1 MKEKSWIRYLLLFEG
16 IALIVVVA
24 LVVFQQV
31 KGTGTDNTQQGKPNT
46 AVSDQEN
53 NKPPTDEVK
62 EPTDSTT
69 KVEFS
74 AKVNDK
80 IKAMTLEEKVAQLFL
95 ITPEMLTGTDKVT
108 VAGPGTKAAL
118 DQYPV
123 GGLIYAQSNFMGKQQ
138 TAKMLSGAQTYS
150 TQRIGVPLFLAIAE
164 EGGATGSPVAVI
176 NTYKVQ
182 PFASEINSAE
192 KASEVAQEIG
202 KYLKEE
208 GFNMNFALNAVTKNA
223 NEKRAFKGEDV
234 AIAKLVNAQINT
246 YHENKI
252 IPVFQ
257 TFPTNVLG
265 IDKTTSCVIMENV
278 LNLKITGSEDELCSM
293 SAQAVGKLRTE
304 LGFTGIVISGP
315 LNDEQITK
323 KYDAKASAVAAI
335 MAGNDLLYLPTDFKT
350 AHQGVV
356 EAVKSGTISIEQINN
371 SVGRILTKKYEN
383 N

>member
-16 IALIVVVA
+16 IALILVVA
-24 LVVFQQV
+24 LVAFQQV
-31 KGTGTDNTQQGKPNT
+31 KGTEKDNIQQENPNID
-46 AVSDQEN
+46 VSDQEN
-53 NKPPTDEVK
+53 DKPPVNEVK
-62 EPTDSTT
+62 DPTDSAT

-80 IKAMTLEEKVAQLFL
+80 IKTMTLEEKIAQLFL
-95 ITPEMLTGTDKVT
+95 ITPEMLTGADVVT
-108 VAGPGTKAAL
+108 VAGPGTKTAF

-123 GGLIYAQSNFMGKQQ
+123 CGLIYTQSNFMGKQQ
-138 TAKMLSGAQTYS
+138 TAKMLSGTQTYS
-150 TQRIGVPLFLAIAE
+150 TQRSGLPIFLAIAE
-164 EGGATGSPVAVI
+164 EGGTTGSPVAI
-176 NTYKVQ
+176 TNTYKVQ
-182 PFASEINSAE
+182 PFASEITSIE
-192 KASEVAQEIG
+192 KATQVAGEIG

-223 NEKRAFKGEDV
+223 NEKRAFKGEDA
-234 AIAKLVNAQINT
+234 AIAKLAIAETNA
-246 YHENKI
+246 YHENGI

-265 IDKTTSCVIMENV
+265 IDKATSCVIMENV
-278 LNLKITGSEDELCSM
+278 LNSKITGSEDVVCSM
-293 SAQAVGKLRTE
+293 SAQAVEKLRKE
-304 LGFTGIVISGP
+304 LGFSGIVISGP

-335 MAGNDLLYLPTDFKT
+335 MAGNDLLYLPSDFKT
-350 AHQGVV
+350 AYQGVL
-356 EAVKSGTISIEQINN
+356 EAVKSGSISIEQINN

>member
-16 IALIVVVA
+16 IALILVVA
-24 LVVFQQV
+24 LVAFQQV
-31 KGTGTDNTQQGKPNT
+31 KGTEKDNIQQENPNID
-46 AVSDQEN
+46 VSDQEN
-53 NKPPTDEVK
+53 DKPPVNEVK
-62 EPTDSTT
+62 DPTDSTT

-80 IKAMTLEEKVAQLFL
+80 IKTMTLEEKIAQLFL
-95 ITPEMLTGTDKVT
+95 ITPEMLTGADVVT
-108 VAGPGTKAAL
+108 VAGPGTKTAF

-123 GGLIYAQSNFMGKQQ
+123 GGLIYIQSNFMGKQQ
-138 TAKMLSGAQTYS
+138 TAKMLSGTQTYS
-150 TQRIGVPLFLAIAE
+150 TQRSGLPIFLAIAE
-164 EGGATGSPVAVI
+164 EGGTTGSPVAI
-176 NTYKVQ
+176 TNTYKVQ
-182 PFASEINSAE
+182 PFASEITSIE
-192 KASEVAQEIG
+192 KATQVAGEIG

-223 NEKRAFKGEDV
+223 NEKRAFKGEDA
-234 AIAKLVNAQINT
+234 AIAKLAIAETNA
-246 YHENKI
+246 YHENGI

-265 IDKTTSCVIMENV
+265 IDKATSCVIMENV
-278 LNLKITGSEDELCSM
+278 LNSKITGSEDVVCSM
-293 SAQAVGKLRTE
+293 SAQAVEKLRKE
-304 LGFTGIVISGP
+304 LGFSGIVISGP

-335 MAGNDLLYLPTDFKT
+335 MAGNDLLYLPSDFKT
-350 AHQGVV
+350 AYQGVL
-356 EAVKSGTISIEQINN
+356 EAVKSGSISIEQINN